1 MLLASAGALMVMGSM
16 NQIKGLHTKRGWF
29 YFQPSKPKG
38 GLRPVAIALGTKD
51 LAEALGIMAE
61 KRADL
66 AEWQASRARTLEVV
80 LPVYYAAKAHD
91 AVSTRRQREVVLA
104 GFKDILGNPRVDS
117 ITLEMI
123 ESWREHVRELG
134 GVLPKPG
141 KLGAVAGPVKEPVKG
156 RSPTTLRSYT
166 IVVRAFL
173 NWAVEEGMIR
183 SSPMRK
189 MKRQVTVAR
198 TKVQDFLSEEER
210 EILLAAEAPDYVRLI
225 LHLGFFA
232 GLRDGE
238 MLALSPRWIWVAED
252 WSRGTLT
259 VQNQPIVFHDGAP
272 GEWRPKV
279 RELRVIPLHPRL
291 LAFLKDYGLRA
302 PWLLMPDKERWPG
315 EGKNSKR
322 FDAHKA
328 LYGLAK
334 RTGVRHL
341 NYHILRRSFATHLVM
356 KGVALA
362 DVAGLLGDTLQVTQ
376 AHYAGYSPNQGNP
389 LEVL

>member
-1 MLLASAGALMVMGSM
+1 MGPM
-16 NQIKGLHTKRGWF
+16 KQIKGLHAKRGWF
-29 YFQPSKPKG
+29 YFQPPKPKG
-38 GLRPVAIALGTKD
+38 GTRPGAIALGTKD
-51 LAEALGIMAE
+51 LVEALRILEE
-61 KRADL
+61 KRAEL

-80 LPVYYAAKAHD
+80 LPVYFAAKSGD

-104 GFKDILGNPRVDS
+104 GFRDILGNPRVDAV
-117 ITLEMI
+117 TLEMI
-123 ESWREHVRELG
+123 ETWREHVRERG
-134 GVLPKPG
+134 GVLPKPVAA
-141 KLGAVAGPVKEPVKG
+141 GAARPPGKG

-166 IVVRAFL
+166 IVVRAFF
-173 NWAVEEGMIR
+173 NWAVEEKIIR
-183 SSPMRK
+183 ASPMKK

-210 EILLAAEAPDYVRLI
+210 ERLLAAEAPDYVKLI

-238 MLALSPRWIWVAED
+238 MLALAPRWIWLAGD
-252 WSRGTLT
+252 GGRGTLT
-259 VQNQPIVFHDGAP
+259 VQNQPVVFHDGTR

-302 PWLLMPDKERWPG
+302 PWLLRPDKERWPG

-334 RTGVRHL
+334 RCGVRHL